1 MPSYRT
7 VAPTVEPITLAEVKS
22 HIRQDASVGSIEDAM
37 LTRWIK
43 SAREQAENL
52 TQRYFVEQTW
62 RLELDAFPAAIELP
76 RGPVLSVQSVKYQ
89 DASNVQQTL
98 DPADYTVDK
107 NGRYTSY
114 IVPAYGKT
122 WPTTYPHINSVLVE
136 WKAGYGTD
144 ATSVP
149 ECVKDWM
156 LLTIEDRY
164 NNRGASVDIDIK
176 PNPFLDAILG
186 PVHWIRV

>member
-22 HIRQDASVGSIEDAM
+22 HIRQDASVGSIEDSM

-89 DASNVQQTL
+89 DSNNVQQTL

-122 WPTTYPHINSVLVE
+122 WPTTYPAFHSTNTELMCGYVVGQVL
-136 WKAGYGTD
+136 
-144 ATSVP
+144 P
-149 ECVKDWM
+149 
-156 LLTIEDRY
+156 
-164 NNRGASVDIDIK
+164 
-176 PNPFLDAILG
+176 
-186 PVHWIRV
+186 